1 MVVEISM
8 DNMINKLSLF
18 FLTIYFGC
26 SIGVFAQ
33 SDFVVTGSNQTSA
46 TGSVSLT
53 VGQVSY
59 SNEDS
64 TSGSISGGVQ
74 QVYNIEII
82 NGVEQ
87 NNINLNL
94 TAYPNPTTENVWLR
108 IDSEF
113 DIPMSCVLIENSGKI
128 VLESEIS
135 NIETEIIMRDLAS
148 GSYYLIVKEG
158 QINIKIFKIQKSN

>member
-1 MVVEISM
+1 M
-8 DNMINKLSLF
+8 DNMINKLSIF
-18 FLTIYFGC
+18 FVAIYFGC
-26 SIGVFAQ
+26 NINVSAQ

-46 TGSVSLT
+46 TGSVSMS

-64 TSGSISGGVQ
+64 AAGSVVSGVQ

-82 NGVEQ
+82 DGVEQ
-87 NNINLNL
+87 SYINLNL

-113 DIPMSCVLIENSGKI
+113 DRPLSYVILENSGKI
-128 VLESEIS
+128 VSESEIS
-135 NIETEIIMRDLAS
+135 EIETEIIMRDLSS
-148 GSYYLIVKEG
+148 GSYYLIVKDG
-158 QINIKIFKIQKSN
+158 QVNIKTFKIQKSN

>member
-1 MVVEISM
+1 
-8 DNMINKLSLF
+8 MINKLSLF
-18 FLTIYFGC
+18 CFTIYFVC
-26 SIGVFAQ
+26 SIDVFAQ
-33 SDFVVTGSNQTSA
+33 SDFVVMGSNQTSA

-64 TSGSISGGVQ
+64 ASGSISSGVQ

-82 NGVEQ
+82 DGVEQ
-87 NNINLNL
+87 NNIKLNL

-113 DIPMSCVLIENSGKI
+113 NGPLSCVLIENSGKI
-128 VLESEIS
+128 VSESEIS
-135 NIETEIIMRDLAS
+135 EIETEIIMGDLAS

-158 QINIKIFKIQKSN
+158 EINIKTFKIQKSN

>member
-1 MVVEISM
+1 MS
-8 DNMINKLSLF
+8 
-18 FLTIYFGC
+18 
-26 SIGVFAQ
+26 
-33 SDFVVTGSNQTSA
+33 
-46 TGSVSLT
+46 

-64 TSGSISGGVQ
+64 AAGSVVSGVQ

-82 NGVEQ
+82 DGVEQ
-87 NNINLNL
+87 SYINLNL

-113 DIPMSCVLIENSGKI
+113 DRPLSYVILENSGKI
-128 VLESEIS
+128 VSESEIS
-135 NIETEIIMRDLAS
+135 EIETEIIMRDLSS

-158 QINIKIFKIQKSN
+158 QVNIKTFKIQKSN